1 MISKVSQSFAFT
13 NSFATSFQ
21 NLGVIS
27 GTTVGG
33 WMIVTQGVIQPPW
46 IGLGFR
52 MPAFLMIAIRS
63 MVERQKRPSELRPN

>member
-1 MISKVSQSFAFT
+1 
-13 NSFATSFQ
+13 
-21 NLGVIS
+21 
-27 GTTVGG
+27 
-33 WMIVTQGVIQPPW
+33 MIVTQGVIQPPW